1 MVDPAEEVGAA
12 LRRRLA
18 ELAGINAIGIVLA
31 SVRDPDELVER
42 GLEEIVGRLGFT
54 HGLIALVDPADD
66 SIGSCRLAGPPRAGA
81 APDPA
86 EEARAMRV
94 DGDDPVAALARLARA
109 EGPLHFRDADRDSD
123 ERNRRLAVILGSTGY
138 VGTPLTSQGRVVGVL
153 VVNDRR
159 GGRALE
165 PADGPLLYT
174 IGSLFAGAL
183 DSARLQAELEAQNRA
198 LEERVRERTKDL
210 LHAMVEAREARHAAE
225 EANEAKSRFLANVSH
240 ELRTP
245 LTSVVGFAKLNRRRL
260 DETVFPA
267 VPREDPKVDR
277 AIRQVGDTLGII
289 VAEGERLTALINDL
303 LDLAKI
309 ESGRFEFHMAPLRLE
324 DVVAR
329 ATAAAASLFEAAD
342 LPLRIDVEPG
352 LPAVTGDMDRLVQVV
367 INLLSNAVK
376 FTSAGGVDV
385 RIRRAGETLRVEVA
399 DTGRGI
405 PAADHERIFEP
416 FRQAS
421 DTLPDGPKGT
431 GLGLPISRQ
440 IVHAHGGEMGVVSQ
454 VGRGSVF
461 WFTVPGGG
469 PVPEPGAPVGG

>member
-1 MVDPAEEVGAA
+1 M
-12 LRRRLA
+12 
-18 ELAGINAIGIVLA
+18 LA
-31 SVRDPDELVER
+31 SIHDPDQLVER

-54 HGLIALVDPADD
+54 HGLMALVDGDDD
-66 SIGSCRLAGPPRAGA
+66 SIGSCRLAGPPPADGRPVPIADVRAI
-81 APDPA
+81 
-86 EEARAMRV
+86 RV
-94 DGDDPVAALARLARA
+94 DGDDPGAALARLARA
-109 EGPLHFRDADRDSD
+109 EGPLHFRDADRDPD
-123 ERNRRLAVILGSTGY
+123 ERNRRLAALLGSTGF

-198 LEERVRERTKDL
+198 LEDRVRARTQDL
-210 LHAMVEAREARHAAE
+210 LDAMVEAREARQAAE

-245 LTSVVGFAKLNRRRL
+245 LTSVVGFAKLNRKRL
-260 DETVFPA
+260 EETVFPT
-267 VPREDPKVDR
+267 VPRDDPKVDR
-277 AIRQVGDTLGII
+277 AIRQTGDTLGII
-289 VAEGERLTALINDL
+289 VSEGERLTALINDL

-324 DVVAR
+324 DVVLR
-329 ATAAAASLFEAAD
+329 ATAATSSLFEAAG
-342 LPLRIDVEPG
+342 LPLRTDVEPD
-352 LPAVTGDMDRLVQVV
+352 LPAITGDMDRLVQVV

-385 RIRRAGETLRVEVA
+385 RIHRDGEALRVEVL

-405 PAADHERIFEP
+405 PDTDHERIFEL

-421 DTLPDGPKGT
+421 DTLTDAPKGT

-440 IVHAHGGEMGVVSQ
+440 IVHAHGGAMGVASV
-454 VGRGSVF
+454 VGRGSTF

-469 PVPEPGAPVGG
+469 PIPEAGGPIGG